1 MVRITRDVM
10 HLGDMHSGPV
20 LLISE
25 PVKNA
30 VCFNLPERELTAVYL
45 NDIKIIPHDQKA
57 SDPCSGR

>member
-10 HLGDMHSGPV
+10 HLGDMHSVAV
-20 LLISE
+20 LLVSE
-25 PVKNA
+25 PVENA
-30 VCFNLPERELTAVYL
+30 VCFNLLKGEVTAVYL